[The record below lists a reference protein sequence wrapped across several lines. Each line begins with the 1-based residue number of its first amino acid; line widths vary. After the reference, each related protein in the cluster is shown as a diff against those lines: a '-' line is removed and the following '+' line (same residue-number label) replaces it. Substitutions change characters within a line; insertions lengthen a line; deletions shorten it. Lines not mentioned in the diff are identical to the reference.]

1 MAVYTAAQVESLTFL
16 IEECAEVVQAATKC
30 LRHGEDSYNP
40 FDAHGPNN
48 RDGLNKELG
57 HVQLALRLAVEQGV
71 VDVDAIQLHQR
82 RKRETIAQ
90 WLHHFKPSPGG
101 DDESHTTSNK
111 RDD

>member
-1 MAVYTAAQVESLTFL
+1 MTLDWLDRQGIRYENKNMQRFRITGGQ
-16 IEECAEVVQAATKC
+16 
-30 LRHGEDSYNP
+30 SYNP
-40 FDAHGPNN
+40 FDANGPNN

-111 RDD
+111 RDDRA